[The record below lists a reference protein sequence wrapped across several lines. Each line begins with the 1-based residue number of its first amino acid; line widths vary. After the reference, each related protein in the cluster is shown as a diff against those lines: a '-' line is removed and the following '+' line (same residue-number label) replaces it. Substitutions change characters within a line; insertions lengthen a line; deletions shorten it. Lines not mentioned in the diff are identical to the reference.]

1 MEKKKLTE
9 RKRLSRRDFLK
20 AGVAGAAA
28 VGLAKLGGGPGQV
41 FGQAPAAIKGT
52 KLSILQ
58 GTYFIPAA
66 QDLYKKQAQEW
77 AKASGVTTVTDFLN
91 WPDL

>member
-1 MEKKKLTE
+1 MGKKRHGE
-9 RKRLSRRDFLK
+9 RKGISRREFLK

-28 VGLAKLGGGPGQV
+28 VGLTTLGGGSQQV

-66 QDLYKKQAQEW
+66 QDL
-77 AKASGVTTVTDFLN
+77 
-91 WPDL
+91 

>member
-1 MEKKKLTE
+1 MEKKKRTE
-9 RKRLSRRDFLK
+9 KKGLSRRQFLK

-28 VGLAKLGGGPGQV
+28 VGLAKLGGGTPPV

-58 GTYFIPAA
+58 VTYFIPAA
-66 QDLYKKQAQEW
+66 QDL
-77 AKASGVTTVTDFLN
+77 
-91 WPDL
+91 